1 MATAADGLLTVDC
14 WLLTAGSWLRSL
26 LVFCILVHFIDK
38 LCAAHLWRGLDA
50 QRRFCGYV
58 SMAVLLHMQAVRIY
72 ASNFN
77 AQEFF
82 LNGAC
87 IPMQE
92 GCNCFPCIIVGH
104 VCKYVHKVALATQCL
119 QGSLACFG
127 IGDNKASITSKYA
140 RSIVSCLWQW
150 HFLRKHYW
158 HIKGFA
164 LDFNYTCF
172 SRI

>member
-1 MATAADGLLTVDC
+1 MKTTYPHFCFKHKNSNSKLTVAYPGDCNISLRQQLPLTHCCHGNGCRRAVDC

-50 QRRFCGYV
+50 QRRFRGYV

-82 LNGAC
+82 FKWSMHTDAGR
-87 IPMQE
+87 
-92 GCNCFPCIIVGH
+92 
-104 VCKYVHKVALATQCL
+104 L
-119 QGSLACFG
+119 QLLSLYYC
-127 IGDNKASITSKYA
+127 T
-140 RSIVSCLWQW
+140 
-150 HFLRKHYW
+150 
-158 HIKGFA
+158 
-164 LDFNYTCF
+164 TCM
-172 SRI
+172 